1 MHKMPTQQNT
11 IKERKKRKGLSIQT
25 KKRIIEDV
33 EAKLSYQKIADRYE
47 IDKSTVGKIF
57 KQREEL
63 TKCDISPTRTRIQA
77 G

>member
-1 MHKMPTQQNT
+1 MHKMPQNN
-11 IKERKKRKGLSIQT
+11 IKQRKERKCLSIQT
-25 KKRIIEDV
+25 KKKIIEEV
-33 EAKLSYQKIADRYE
+33 ELSKQKIADRYD

>member
-1 MHKMPTQQNT
+1 MHKMPQNN
-11 IKERKKRKGLSIQT
+11 IKQRKERKCLSIQT
-25 KKRIIEDV
+25 KKKIIEEV
-33 EAKLSYQKIADRYE
+33 ELSKQKIADRYD

-63 TKCDISPTRTRIQA
+63 TKCDISPTRTRIQV

>member
-1 MHKMPTQQNT
+1 MPQNN
-11 IKERKKRKGLSIQT
+11 IKQRKERKCLSIQT
-25 KKRIIEDV
+25 KKKIIEEV
-33 EAKLSYQKIADRYE
+33 ELSKQKIADRYD